1 MTGVVV
7 ALAVLASSA
16 FAANYTARINGY
28 NADAQRQA
36 SFGGAQF
43 VRTVRGSPLVAAD
56 QVPNLDVRPGCQATD
71 IADMSQQTCLE
82 DERAAGDDLM
92 KEWGQFPAQ
101 DKAMYTDQSKNYHPS
116 YVELLTCLEIA
127 RDAKISYE
135 TGQGGSKPMLSARAG
150 LAMDSLSS
158 PPI

>member
-1 MTGVVV
+1 MSLKAMTGVVV
-7 ALAVLASSA
+7 ALAVLASPA
-16 FAANYTARINGY
+16 FAANSTARINGY

-36 SFGGAQF
+36 SFGGAQL
-43 VRTVRGSPLVAAD
+43 VRTVRDSQLVAAD

-82 DERAAGDDLM
+82 DERAARDDLM

-101 DKAMYTDQSKNYHPS
+101 DKAMCADQSKNYHPS

-127 RDAKISYE
+127 RDAKIPYE
-135 TGQGGSKPMLSARAG
+135 TGQRGQQTDAVGPR
-150 LAMDSLSS
+150 
-158 PPI
+158 

>member
-1 MTGVVV
+1 
-7 ALAVLASSA
+7 
-16 FAANYTARINGY
+16 
-28 NADAQRQA
+28 
-36 SFGGAQF
+36 
-43 VRTVRGSPLVAAD
+43 
-56 QVPNLDVRPGCQATD
+56 
-71 IADMSQQTCLE
+71 MSQQTCLE

-127 RDAKISYE
+127 RDAKISHE
-135 TGQGGSKPMLSARAG
+135 TGQRGSKPMLSARAG

-158 PPI
+158 PPISA